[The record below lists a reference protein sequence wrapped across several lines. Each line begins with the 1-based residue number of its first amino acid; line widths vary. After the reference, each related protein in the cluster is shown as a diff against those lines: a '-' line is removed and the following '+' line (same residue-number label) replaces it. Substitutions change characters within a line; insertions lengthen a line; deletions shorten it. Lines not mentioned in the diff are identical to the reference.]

1 MAINDVNDP
10 HLQLVTT
17 DPQDLDR
24 LQAICRTTFTETFGD
39 DNDPADLEQF
49 LAEAYSIQHNLLMN
63 LNQQLARLI
72 SIMLMAK
79 LLVI

>member
-24 LQAICRTTFTETFGD
+24 LQAICRTTFT
-39 DNDPADLEQF
+39 N
-49 LAEAYSIQHNLLMN
+49 S
-63 LNQQLARLI
+63 
-72 SIMLMAK
+72 
-79 LLVI
+79 